1 MNKPAIS
8 LTVDCLV
15 SDEQWRTKL
24 PNLENTCQNLINLVL
39 GNSQL
44 SLDPGQ
50 EVEVSVTLTNDA
62 EIRELN
68 DDHRD
73 QDKAT
78 NVLSFPTY
86 EAGELDCITEL
97 NLPAGMPLVLGDI
110 IVALETM
117 QREAELENK
126 KLHDHFCHL
135 IMHGCL
141 HLLGFDH
148 EEEAEAEEMEAFE
161 IKLLKELGIANPYKS
176 GL

>member
-15 SDEQWRTKL
+15 SDEQWRIEL
-24 PNLENTCQNLINLVL
+24 PNLEEISQNVVNLVL
-39 GNSQL
+39 ENSLRNLKASQ
-44 SLDPGQ
+44 D
-50 EVEVSVTLTNDA
+50 VEVSITLMNDA

-73 QDKAT
+73 EDKAT

-86 EAGELDCITEL
+86 EPGELDSVSDI
-97 NLPAGMPLVLGDI
+97 NIPAGMPLILGDI
-110 IVALETM
+110 IVALETTL
-117 QREAELENK
+117 REAELENK

-135 IMHGCL
+135 VMHGCL

-148 EEEAEAEEMEAFE
+148 EDDGEAEEMETLE
-161 IKLLKELGIANPYKS
+161 TQLLQELGIANPYKS